1 MLRDDIHLN
10 PVRDSAGWPF
20 GSPLRGCAL
29 PPVGAFDKETEA
41 ASHARHMNRITL
53 SLVALAAVV
62 FLTGCAT
69 KQSGGGRYDAVAYK
83 PRNPSD
89 VRVKVSLQNR
99 AVYVMEG
106 DRPLL
111 VTATAIGTPAKPTPK
126 GNFRVYNKIAKK
138 RSGSYGF
145 SVSGDRIVPVKASA
159 ATGRYVGFPMAY
171 WVEFSPAYGF
181 HEGSVWPM
189 PRTHGCLR
197 LHKNVA
203 PKFYE
208 LARMGTPVQIA
219 ETQPEDATIGRNLKR
234 PTDYADPDPA
244 NSILISDGIFTQPS
258 GPLLVEQQ

>member
-1 MLRDDIHLN
+1 
-10 PVRDSAGWPF
+10 
-20 GSPLRGCAL
+20 
-29 PPVGAFDKETEA
+29 
-41 ASHARHMNRITL
+41 MNRITF
-53 SLVALAAVV
+53 SLAALAGA
-62 FLTGCAT
+62 LCITGCAT
-69 KQSGGGRYDAVAYK
+69 KPMGRSRYDSVAYK

-111 VTATAIGTPAKPTPK
+111 VTATAIGTPANPTPK
-126 GNFRVYNKIAKK
+126 GNFRVYKRIAKK

-145 SVSGDRIVPVKASA
+145 SVEGGSIRPVKASQA
-159 ATGRYVGFPMAY
+159 RGRYVGFPMAY
-171 WVEFSPAYGF
+171 WVEFAPLYGF

-203 PKFYE
+203 PKFFE
-208 LARMGTPVQIA
+208 LARMGTPVNIA
-219 ETQPEDATIGRNLKR
+219 ESQPEDSTIGRNLKR

-244 NSILISDGIFTQPS
+244 GHVLISDAIFAPPPS
-258 GPLLVEQQ
+258 PLLVEQ